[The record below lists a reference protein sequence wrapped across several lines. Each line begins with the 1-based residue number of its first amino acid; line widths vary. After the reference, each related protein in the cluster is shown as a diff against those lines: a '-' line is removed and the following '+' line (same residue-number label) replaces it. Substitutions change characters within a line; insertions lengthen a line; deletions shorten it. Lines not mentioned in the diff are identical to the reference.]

1 MIKIYHNPRCTKS
14 RQALQLLQE
23 KGIEPEVIEYMK
35 DPLTEEELWEVLDK
49 LDMDPEELVR
59 VKENDWKENFKGKD
73 LDENEVVFAMIEYP
87 KLMERPIIVNGD
99 KAVVARP
106 TEKLLEVL

>member
-14 RQALQLLQE
+14 RQALHLLQE
-23 KGIEPEVIEYMK
+23 KGIEPEVIEYLK
-35 DPLTEEELWEVLDK
+35 EPLTEDELWDILNK
-49 LDMDPEELVR
+49 LDMEPEELVR
-59 VKENDWKENFKGKD
+59 TKEAEWKEHFKGKD

-87 KLMERPIIVNGD
+87 KLMERPIIINGE

>member
-23 KGIEPEVIEYMK
+23 KGIEPQIIEYIK
-35 DPLTEEELWEVLDK
+35 NPITESELWEVIEK
-49 LDMDPEELVR
+49 LDIEPIELVR
-59 VKENDWKENFKGKD
+59 NKETDWKENFKGKD

-106 TEKLLEVL
+106 TEKLLEIL

>member
-1 MIKIYHNPRCTKS
+1 MKIYHNPRCTKS

-23 KGIEPEVIEYMK
+23 KGIEPEVIEYLK
-35 DPLTEEELWEVLDK
+35 EPLTEDELLEVIDK
-49 LDMDPEELVR
+49 LDITPEELVR
-59 VKENDWKENFKGKD
+59 KNEADWKENFKGKD
-73 LDENEVVFAMIEYP
+73 LDDNEIVFAMIEYP